1 MSDDKKKLN
10 KEFEQKMALE
20 KVIRQSFN
28 YQKRQQSQHA
38 KRTSENLMEW
48 NKEHLSPNGGKKAF
62 KNEQGTKAKGR
73 DGFITKKV

>member
-28 YQKRQQSQHA
+28 YQKRQQT
-38 KRTSENLMEW
+38 R
-48 NKEHLSPNGGKKAF
+48 
-62 KNEQGTKAKGR
+62 
-73 DGFITKKV
+73 